1 MNGERG
7 EGVLRMNN
15 DEKPIGV
22 AVLGLGN
29 VGSEVV
35 RIIEESASDLTAR
48 IGAPLV
54 LRGIGVRRVADDR
67 GVPIDL
73 LTDNVEEL
81 VSRDDV
87 DVVVE
92 LMGPVEPARKAILS
106 ALEQGKSVV
115 TANKALMA
123 VSTGELAQAAEHA
136 HVDLYFEAAVAGAI
150 PVIRPLTQSLAG
162 DTVLRVA
169 GIVNGTTNYI
179 LSEMDSTGADY
190 DSALADASALGYA
203 EADPT
208 ADVEGYDAAAKA
220 AILASIA
227 FHTRVT
233 ADDVYREGI
242 TKVTAADFESARALG
257 CTIKLLAICE
267 RLTTDEGQ
275 QRVSAR
281 VYPALVPLDH
291 PLAAVNGAF
300 NAVVVEAEAAG
311 RLMFYGQGAGGAP
324 TASAVMGD
332 VVMAARNR
340 VQGGRGPRESKYAKL
355 PISPIGFIPTRYYV
369 NMNVADRPGVLSAVA
384 AEFGKREVSI
394 AEVRQEGMVDEGGQR
409 CGARIVVVTHQAT
422 DAALSETV
430 AALADLDMV
439 QSVNSVLRMEGSS
452 D

>member
-1 MNGERG
+1 MS
-7 EGVLRMNN
+7 
-15 DEKPIGV
+15 DEIGV

-29 VGSEVV
+29 VGSQVV
-35 RIIEESASDLTAR
+35 RIIEESADDLAAR
-48 IGAPLV
+48 IGAPLK
-54 LRGIGVRRVADDR
+54 LRGVGVRRVADDR
-67 GVPIDL
+67 GVPAEL
-73 LTDNVEEL
+73 LTDNIEAL

-87 DVVVE
+87 DIVVE
-92 LMGPVEPARKAILS
+92 VMGPVDPARKAILS

-123 VSTGELAQAAEHA
+123 QSTGELAQAAEKA

-179 LSEMDSTGADY
+179 LSEMASTGADY
-190 DSALADASALGYA
+190 TSALADASALGYA

-242 TKVTAADFESARALG
+242 TTVTAADFASARALG

-267 RLTTDEGQ
+267 RLTTAKGKQ
-275 QRVSAR
+275 KVSAR

-291 PLAAVNGAF
+291 PLANVNGAF

-324 TASAVMGD
+324 TASAVLGD
-332 VVMAARNR
+332 LVMAARNR

-355 PISPIGFIPTRYYV
+355 PIAPIGAIPTRYYV
-369 NMNVADRPGVLSAVA
+369 NMNVNDRPGVLSAVA
-384 AEFGKREVSI
+384 AEFSAHEVSI

-430 AALADLDMV
+430 AALRDLDVV
-439 QSVNSVLRMEGSS
+439 QNINSVLRMEGTSE
-452 D
+452 

>member
-1 MNGERG
+1 
-7 EGVLRMNN
+7 
-15 DEKPIGV
+15 
-22 AVLGLGN
+22 LGN
-29 VGSEVV
+29 VGSQVV
-35 RIIEESASDLTAR
+35 RIIEECASDLTAR

-54 LRGIGVRRVADDR
+54 VRGIGVRRVDGER
-67 GVPIDL
+67 GVPVEL
-73 LTDNVEEL
+73 LTDNIEEL

-87 DVVVE
+87 DIVVE
-92 LMGPVEPARKAILS
+92 VMGPVETARKAILT
-106 ALEQGKSVV
+106 ALEQGKSVI

-123 VSTGELAQAAEHA
+123 VSAGELAQAAENA
-136 HVDLYFEAAVAGAI
+136 RADLYFEAAVAGAI

-179 LSEMDSTGADY
+179 LSEMDSTGAGYAD
-190 DSALADASALGYA
+190 ALADAGALGYA

-242 TKVTAADFESARALG
+242 TKVTSADFESARALG

-267 RLTTDEGQ
+267 RITTDEGQ
-275 QRVSAR
+275 ERVSAR

-291 PLAAVNGAF
+291 PLASVNGAF

-324 TASAVMGD
+324 TASAVLGD
-332 VVMAARNR
+332 LVMAARNR

-355 PISPIGFIPTRYYV
+355 PVAPIGFIPTRYYV
-369 NMNVADRPGVLSAVA
+369 NMNVADRTGVLSAVA
-384 AEFGKREVSI
+384 AEFSKREVSI
-394 AEVRQEGMVDEGGQR
+394 AEVRQEGMVDQDGQR

-430 AALADLDMV
+430 AALADLDVV
-439 QSVNSVLRMEGSS
+439 QSINSVLRMEGTTE
-452 D
+452 

>member
-1 MNGERG
+1 MNG
-7 EGVLRMNN
+7 

-29 VGSEVV
+29 VGSQVV
-35 RIIEESASDLTAR
+35 RIIEDSASDLSAR
-48 IGAPLV
+48 IGAPLE
-54 LRGIGVRRVADDR
+54 LRGVGVRRVADGR
-67 GVPIDL
+67 GVPVDL

-87 DVVVE
+87 DIVVE
-92 LMGPVEPARKAILS
+92 LMGPVEPARKAILA
-106 ALEQGKSVV
+106 ALEQRKSVV

-123 VSTGELAQAAEHA
+123 QSTGELAQAAEHA

-190 DSALADASALGYA
+190 ATALADASALGYA

-227 FHTRVT
+227 FHTRVH

-242 TKVTAADFESARALG
+242 TKVTPADFASARALG

-267 RLTTDEGQ
+267 RLITDEGQ

-332 VVMAARNR
+332 LVMAARNR
-340 VQGGRGPRESKYAKL
+340 VQGGRGPRESKYAAL

-369 NMNVADRPGVLSAVA
+369 NMNVTDRPGVLSAVA

-422 DAALSETV
+422 DAALSDTV
-430 AALADLDMV
+430 AALADLDVV
-439 QSVNSVLRMEGSS
+439 QSINSVLRMEGTSE
-452 D
+452 